1 MTFRPRRSVLY
12 LPASNQRALEKAR
25 TIDCDAIIFDLEDA
39 VAPDAKPQARQ
50 AACDAVASGDYGYR
64 ELVVRVNGVGTA
76 WHDDDLAA
84 VCAARPAAIAVP
96 KVSSPEQVR
105 QLVDTFERLGADPQ
119 MNLWAMIETPRAI
132 VDADAIC
139 SASERL
145 NVVVLGTN
153 DLLNELRAQSVPSRR
168 PLQYALSAA
177 ICAARA
183 NDKVVL
189 DGVFNDVRD
198 IGGFEQECVD
208 GRVLGFDGKT
218 LIHPGQVGI
227 ANRVWAPSA
236 DDVARA
242 RELID
247 TFDQALAEG
256 RGVVTFHGK
265 MIENLHVETARRVL
279 AMHEAIRA
287 R

>member
-1 MTFRPRRSVLY
+1 MTFCPRRSVLY
-12 LPASNQRALEKAR
+12 MPASNQRALEKAR

-139 SASERL
+139 AASERL

-189 DGVFNDVRD
+189 VQRCARYRRLRAGVRRWTRPGLRWQDAHPPRSGRHRESRVGTQCRRR
-198 IGGFEQECVD
+198 GTGPRVD
-208 GRVLGFDGKT
+208 RHLR
-218 LIHPGQVGI
+218 PGV
-227 ANRVWAPSA
+227 
-236 DDVARA
+236 
-242 RELID
+242 
-247 TFDQALAEG
+247 G
-256 RGVVTFHGK
+256 RGPGSGDIPREDDREPACRDGT
-265 MIENLHVETARRVL
+265 T
-279 AMHEAIRA
+279 RA
-287 R
+287 GDA

>member
-1 MTFRPRRSVLY
+1 MES
-12 LPASNQRALEKAR
+12 
-25 TIDCDAIIFDLEDA
+25 I
-39 VAPDAKPQARQ
+39 
-50 AACDAVASGDYGYR
+50 AAES
-64 ELVVRVNGVGTA
+64 
-76 WHDDDLAA
+76 
-84 VCAARPAAIAVP
+84 
-96 KVSSPEQVR
+96 
-105 QLVDTFERLGADPQ
+105 
-119 MNLWAMIETPRAI
+119 
-132 VDADAIC
+132 
-139 SASERL
+139 
-145 NVVVLGTN
+145 
-153 DLLNELRAQSVPSRR
+153 
-168 PLQYALSAA
+168 A

>member
-1 MTFRPRRSVLY
+1 M
-12 LPASNQRALEKAR
+12 PASNPRALEKAK
-25 TIDCDAIIFDLEDA
+25 TLDCDAIIFDLEDA

-64 ELVVRVNGVGTA
+64 ELVVRVNGMGTA

-96 KVSSPEQVR
+96 KVGSPEQVR
-105 QLVDTFERLGADPQ
+105 ELVAKFDELGADPQ
-119 MNLWAMIETPRAI
+119 MTLWAMIETPRAI
-132 VDADAIC
+132 LNADAMC
-139 SASERL
+139 AASDRL

-236 DDVARA
+236 DDVAEA

-247 TFDQALAEG
+247 TFDQALAAG
-256 RGVVTFHGK
+256 QGVVTFHGK
-265 MIENLHVETARRVL
+265 MIENLHVDNARRVL
-279 AMHEAIRA
+279 AMSEAIRA